1 MNETYDLSW
10 NLKRRSKMLLFNK
23 TLSFPSS
30 ITEPTNKTYTLPVSY
45 VDVDYI
51 TFEVQATWTTTSTY
65 KEYAALPYTYG
76 LNADFTSK
84 SIEIPGSAPGSAKE
98 TSIHYATYNN
108 PDGYQASNPWANS
121 TLPLDPSLP
130 WKDVTYSAA
139 GKKVSG
145 SFKAT
150 INNPFK
156 NNTKDTYLHGALALD
171 AGVVDSSS
179 DDTFNPIFFYI
190 DDNILTIRAG
200 QHLSSLSLKIK
211 ITAQYTVDI

>member
-10 NLKRRSKMLLFNK
+10 DLKRRSTAVLFNK

-30 ITEPTNKTYTLPVSY
+30 ITEPTNKTYTLPVNY

-84 SIEIPGSAPGSAKE
+84 SIEIPGTAPGSAKK
-98 TSIHYATYNN
+98 TSIGYATYNN
-108 PDGYQASNPWANS
+108 PEMYQAVNPWAHS

-130 WKDVTYSAA
+130 WKDVTYSAG

-145 SFKAT
+145 SFKAI

-156 NNTKDTYLHGALALD
+156 NNTKDTYLHGALTLN
-171 AGVVDSSS
+171 AGVVDSST
-179 DDTFNPIFFYI
+179 DDGLNPIRFKI
-190 DDNILTIRAG
+190 DDNILTIEAG
-200 QHLSSLSLKIK
+200 QYLYSLSLTIK